1 MTALI
6 AAYTPD
12 RVIGYK
18 GRIPWYIEGEQKR
31 FRELTTGNIVI
42 MGRRTFD
49 EIKKKLG
56 GPLPDRITILIST
69 TTVEKERENQ
79 LYIARSFE
87 QAMGLAEQLSE
98 QSSNQMLNR
107 LSDASSNKLPPKKNI
122 YIAGGT
128 TLYRKAVDIV
138 DVIYITE
145 VDISVEGDTFF
156 PEFDESLFDKKIEEY
171 HPGDTP
177 YTYVTYIRK

>member
-6 AAYTPD
+6 AAYTPE

-18 GRIPWYIEGEQKR
+18 GRIPWYIEGEQRR
-31 FRELTTGNIVI
+31 FRELTSGNIVI

-56 GPLPDRITILIST
+56 GPLPGRITILVST
-69 TTVEKERENQ
+69 TTVENERENE
-79 LYIARSFE
+79 LYIAHSFE
-87 QAMGLAEQLSE
+87 QAMSLAEKLSL
-98 QSSNQMLNR
+98 QSQDDYTNR
-107 LSDASSNKLPPKKNI
+107 HGSLKNI
-122 YIAGGT
+122 YIAGGAS
-128 TLYRKAVDIV
+128 LYRKAVDIV
-138 DVIYITE
+138 ETMYITE
-145 VDISVEGDTFF
+145 LDISVEGDTFF
-156 PEFDESLFDKKIEEY
+156 PEFDESLFDKIIEEY

>member
-31 FRELTTGNIVI
+31 FKELTSGNIVI

-56 GPLPDRITILIST
+56 GPLPGRITILVST

-87 QAMGLAEQLSE
+87 QAMGLAEQLAG
-98 QSSNQMLNR
+98 QSSDQMLN
-107 LSDASSNKLPPKKNI
+107 L
-122 YIAGGT
+122 YIAGGAA
-128 TLYRKAVDIV
+128 LYRKAIDIV
-138 DVIYITE
+138 DVMYITE
-145 VDISVEGDTFF
+145 LEISVEGDTFF
-156 PEFDESLFDKKIEEY
+156 PEFDETLFDKKIEEY
-171 HPGDTP
+171 HKGDIP
-177 YTYVTYIRK
+177 YTYVTYVRK

>member
-87 QAMGLAEQLSE
+87 QAMGLAEKLSL
-98 QSSNQMLNR
+98 QSQDDL
-107 LSDASSNKLPPKKNI
+107 SNKQGSPKNI
-122 YIAGGT
+122 YIAGGAS
-128 TLYRKAVDIV
+128 LYRKSVDIV
-138 DVIYITE
+138 DTMYITE